1 MLIIFEGWR
10 VWRKRNCRGTALRQ
24 LQTSGT
30 MRSGP
35 VVLLTHHAGR
45 KLSVLVCVGDDL
57 YDCFGLDA
65 VFGLWQ
71 H

>member
-1 MLIIFEGWR
+1 
-10 VWRKRNCRGTALRQ
+10 
-24 LQTSGT
+24 